1 MENKC
6 CMQCGSPIKG
16 RRDKKFCDDHCRNN
30 YYNLLHMNRTNMM
43 RQVHQVLRK
52 NRRILEQMLND
63 CKADEPIP
71 LAPLLEQG
79 FLPGYHTKVHIDS
92 RGITLFFCYE
102 YGFELKGDHIR
113 IFSSPLSNA
122 A

>member
-30 YYNLLHMNRTNMM
+30 YYNSLHMNRTNMM

-52 NRRILEQMLND
+52 NRRILENALGTY
-63 CKADEPIP
+63 ATSERIP
-71 LAPLLEQG
+71 LGSLLEEG
-79 FLPGYHTKVHIDS
+79 FLPGYHTKFQTDAE
-92 RGITLFFCYE
+92 GKTLFYCYE
-102 YGFELKGDHIR
+102 YGFQLIDDHIR
-113 IFSSPLSNA
+113 IFVVPFSKA

>member
-30 YYNLLHMNRTNMM
+30 YYNWLHMNRTNMM

-52 NRRILEQMLND
+52 NRRILENALENYGST
-63 CKADEPIP
+63 EHIP
-71 LAPLLEQG
+71 LAILLEEG
-79 FLPGYHTKVHIDS
+79 FLPGYHTKVHTDAEGKS
-92 RGITLFFCYE
+92 LCYCYE
-102 YGFELKGDHIR
+102 YGFELIGDHIR
-113 IFSSPLSNA
+113 IFVVPLVKA